1 MVSLNWRY
9 LNIFLV
15 KFCRDG
21 KTRTRDPLGP
31 KPSVLPTELHP
42 DIKSFRIKYNHINQ
56 NNPKP
61 NINWDTKYPAD
72 NSTYT

>member
-1 MVSLNWRY
+1 MVASKAY
-9 LNIFLV
+9 FNILH
-15 KFCRDG
+15 KKLSGWQDSNSR
-21 KTRTRDPLGP
+21 PLGP

-61 NINWDTKYPAD
+61 NINWDTKYPT
-72 NSTYT
+72 NNPTYT